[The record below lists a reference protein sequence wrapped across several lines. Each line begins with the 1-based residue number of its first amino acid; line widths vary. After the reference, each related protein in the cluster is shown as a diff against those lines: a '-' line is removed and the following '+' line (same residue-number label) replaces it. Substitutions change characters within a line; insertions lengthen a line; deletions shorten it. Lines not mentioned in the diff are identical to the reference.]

1 LPINLR
7 NAKLIEQNLAILD
20 KCKKKKTRKVS
31 HIVGDLR
38 ELYKK
43 RKEKGYSLY
52 LLTTIIFELKI
63 YLLNSWFINVSIGS
77 ERPSIRR

>member
-1 LPINLR
+1 LILLINLR
-7 NAKLIEQNLAILD
+7 NAKLIKQNLAILD

-31 HIVGDLR
+31 HIVSNLH

-43 RKEKGYSLY
+43 CKWKEIYHAIHLTLY

-63 YLLNSWFINVSIGS
+63 SY
-77 ERPSIRR
+77 

>member
-1 LPINLR
+1 VGQEGISVLILPINLR
-7 NAKLIEQNLAILD
+7 NAKLIEQNRAILD

-43 RKEKGYSLY
+43 RRRKEIHHAIHLTLY

-63 YLLNSWFINVSIGS
+63 SY
-77 ERPSIRR
+77 